1 MIHCVPYRGISRD
14 KASSINPFAWTTL
27 LRRQQRFGFSAPSFR
42 SQRRQFLADDP
53 RGVVSSSRERRRQRH
68 GQSRDADAASKRRQR
83 KRKSERTRRHST
95 LRGHGSG
102 QSRSLLLA
110 KSGERRKLVGLGNH
124 IWQFDLYDLLSR

>member
-14 KASSINPFAWTTL
+14 KASSINPFASTNL

-95 LRGHGSG
+95 LRGHGSR

-110 KSGERRKLVGLGNH
+110 KSGERGKLVGLGNH
-124 IWQFDLYDLLSR
+124 IWQFMTCMIC